1 MIYRFITFQNKISM
15 TRFPL
20 FLLIVATLLIIS
32 SPITSQE
39 VFATHL
45 SEELKW
51 QLVFIS
57 SQGCSLYNYEKMNQ
71 YDIITEKYLEMYGL
85 EASKY
90 DSTCIPE
97 SQYLSEY
104 IPANDIDLN
113 ILVYEKQLGEKVLHS
128 QKMGGLYSH
137 TGSDRSFN
145 HVIMICDCATFYYSD
160 PVWILSHELS
170 HFVLSYR
177 NYEMSVIE
185 DLIHSNDVQY
195 DQCIEQG
202 LSCESLITKL
212 EIESLSRSFS
222 VMQIYK
228 PDSLGKIGN
237 ENLDEKVRTSVIG
250 ISKMITKW
258 WAADKIT
265 DGDYA
270 NAIGYLVD
278 ADIIP
283 SDENAQILIADEPLD
298 DAVTWEEKFSEIN
311 SDLRGEVKEQVNS
324 QKNIS
329 LPNSNTNLI
338 ESKRSVVEQVIL
350 GLPDWFKTTAGWW
363 AQDKITNEEFKKNI
377 QFLVTRGIIR
387 PHSSDVLDKVINEK
401 ESMLEASLKKIIL
414 EINSLENSNSL
425 TSDDGK
431 TLLNKLN
438 LAIKKF
444 DFDNTPGGCKQLD
457 GFVES
462 TSELIDQNKIGS
474 KKGQSLINSIDL
486 IKLNFCE

>member
-1 MIYRFITFQNKISM
+1 MKYLLKNPQKKTM
-15 TRFPL
+15 TRFLTFFL
-20 FLLIVATLLIIS
+20 FVATMMLMS
-32 SPITSQE
+32 TPITSQE

-51 QLVFIS
+51 QLVFVS

-71 YDIITEKYLEMYGL
+71 YDVITEKYLEMYGL

-97 SQYLSEY
+97 SQYISDY
-104 IPANDIDLN
+104 IPANDIDLI
-113 ILVYEKQLGEKVLHS
+113 ILVYDKELGEKILHS

-145 HVIMICDCATFYYSD
+145 HVIMICDCSTFYYSD

-177 NYEMSVIE
+177 NYEMLVIE
-185 DLIHSNDVQY
+185 DLIHTNDVQY

-202 LSCESLITKL
+202 LNCESFITKL

-222 VMQIYK
+222 VMPIYK

-278 ADIIP
+278 ADIIQ
-283 SDENAQILIADEPLD
+283 SDENAAILIADEPLD

-311 SDLRGEVKEQVNS
+311 SNLRGEINS
-324 QKNIS
+324 QES
-329 LPNSNTNLI
+329 SVLLPHSNTDLI
-338 ESKRSVVEQVIL
+338 QNKGLVEEVIL
-350 GLPDWFKTTAGWW
+350 GVPDWFKTTAGWW
-363 AQDKITNEEFKKNI
+363 AQDKITDEEFKKNI

-387 PHSSDVLDKVINEK
+387 PYSSDVLQKVINE
-401 ESMLEASLKKIIL
+401 EETLLEKSLQKLGKQVMSLRDSQDLTNEDIKKLLKKL
-414 EINSLENSNSL
+414 DL
-425 TSDDGK
+425 TK
-431 TLLNKLN
+431 T
-438 LAIKKF
+438 KF
-444 DFDNTPGGCKQLD
+444 DFDNMKGGCKQLE
-457 GFVES
+457 GFIDS
-462 TSELIDQNKIGS
+462 TSGLVDQS
-474 KKGQSLINSIDL
+474 KLTHKNGQSLIDSADL
-486 IKLNFCE
+486 IKFNYCTT

>member
-1 MIYRFITFQNKISM
+1 MINLLKNPQKNTM
-15 TRFPL
+15 TRFLTFFL
-20 FLLIVATLLIIS
+20 FVATLMLIS
-32 SPITSQE
+32 SPFVSQD

-57 SQGCSLYNYEKMNQ
+57 SQGCSLFNYEKMNQ
-71 YDIITEKYLEMYGL
+71 YDAITEKYLEAYGL

-90 DSTCIPE
+90 DTTCIPE
-97 SQYLSEY
+97 NEYLSDY
-104 IPANDIDLN
+104 IPPNDIDLI

-185 DLIHSNDVQY
+185 DLIHTNDEQY

-202 LSCESLITKL
+202 LNCEDFIAKL

-222 VMQIYK
+222 VMPIYK
-228 PDSLGKIGN
+228 PDSLEKKGN

-278 ADIIP
+278 VLNVFLKIIFTFKIRFHG
-283 SDENAQILIADEPLD
+283 S
-298 DAVTWEEKFSEIN
+298 SC
-311 SDLRGEVKEQVNS
+311 
-324 QKNIS
+324 NIS
-329 LPNSNTNLI
+329 ISTLSIFSCGSTM
-338 ESKRSVVEQVIL
+338 VIS
-350 GLPDWFKTTAGWW
+350 P
-363 AQDKITNEEFKKNI
+363 
-377 QFLVTRGIIR
+377 
-387 PHSSDVLDKVINEK
+387 
-401 ESMLEASLKKIIL
+401 SLL
-414 EINSLENSNSL
+414 Y
-425 TSDDGK
+425 
-431 TLLNKLN
+431 
-438 LAIKKF
+438 
-444 DFDNTPGGCKQLD
+444 
-457 GFVES
+457 VM
-462 TSELIDQNKIGS
+462 
-474 KKGQSLINSIDL
+474 
-486 IKLNFCE
+486 

>member
-1 MIYRFITFQNKISM
+1 M

-32 SPITSQE
+32 NPITSQD

-45 SEELKW
+45 SYELKW

-71 YDIITEKYLEMYGL
+71 YDIITEKYLEEYGL
-85 EASKY
+85 EVSKY
-90 DSTCIPE
+90 DSICIPE
-97 SQYLSEY
+97 SQYLSDY
-104 IPANDIDLN
+104 IPANDIDLI
-113 ILVYEKQLGEKVLHS
+113 ILVYDKQLGEKILHS

-177 NYEMSVIE
+177 NYEMTVIE

-195 DQCIEQG
+195 DQCFEQG
-202 LSCESLITKL
+202 LSCEDLINKL

-222 VMQIYK
+222 VMPIYK
-228 PDSLGKIGN
+228 PDSLEKIGN
-237 ENLDEKVRTSVIG
+237 ENFDEKVRTSVIG

-283 SDENAQILIADEPLD
+283 SDENAAILIADEPLD
-298 DAVTWEEKFSEIN
+298 DSVTWEEKFSEIN
-311 SDLRGEVKEQVNS
+311 SDLRGEVKEQENNE
-324 QKNIS
+324 KNIS
-329 LPNSNTNLI
+329 LPNSNYNTV

-363 AQDKITNEEFKKNI
+363 AQDKITDEEFKKNI

-401 ESMLEASLKKIIL
+401 ETMLEASLKKIIS
-414 EINSLENSNSL
+414 EINLLENSNNLS
-425 TSDDGK
+425 SDDGK
-431 TLLNKLN
+431 KLVKKLD
-438 LAIKKF
+438 LAIQKF
-444 DFDNTPGGCKQLD
+444 DFDNTKGGCKQLD

-462 TSELIDQNKIGS
+462 TSELIDQSKIGS
-474 KKGQSLINSIDL
+474 KKAQSLINSVDL
-486 IKLNFCE
+486 IKLNFCQ

>member
-1 MIYRFITFQNKISM
+1 MNNRFKNFPKNINL
-15 TRFPL
+15 TRLFPS
-20 FLLIVATLLIIS
+20 LIIVSTLMIIS
-32 SPITSQE
+32 SPITTQE

-45 SEELKW
+45 SEDLKW
-51 QLVFIS
+51 QLVFIT

-71 YDIITEKYLEMYGL
+71 YDLITENYLEKYGL

-90 DSTCIPE
+90 EPLCIPE
-97 SQYLSEY
+97 SKYLSEY
-104 IPANDIDLN
+104 IPQNDIDLT
-113 ILVYEKQLGEKVLHS
+113 ILVYDKQLGEKVLHS
-128 QKMGGLYSH
+128 QKMGGLFSH
-137 TGSDRSFN
+137 SGSDRSFN
-145 HVIMICDCATFYYSD
+145 HVIMICDCSTFYYSD

-170 HFVLSYR
+170 HFVLYFR

-185 DLIHSNDVQY
+185 DLIHTNDVQY

-202 LSCESLITKL
+202 LNCESFITKL
-212 EIESLSRSFS
+212 EVESLSRSFS
-222 VMQIYK
+222 VMPINK
-228 PDSLGKIGN
+228 PDSIGTN
-237 ENLDEKVRTSVIG
+237 GNNNADDKVRTSVIG

-283 SDENAQILIADEPLD
+283 SDENAEILIADEPLD

-311 SDLRGEVKEQVNS
+311 SDLRGEVKEQENNEN
-324 QKNIS
+324 NIS
-329 LPNSNTNLI
+329 LLNSNTNPI
-338 ESKRSVVEQVIL
+338 ESKRSVVELVIL

-363 AQDKITNEEFKKNI
+363 AQDKITDEEFKKNI

-401 ESMLEASLKKIIL
+401 ETMLEASLKKIIL
-414 EINSLENSNSL
+414 EINSIDNNNLA
-425 TSDDGK
+425 SDDGK
-431 TLLNKLN
+431 TLVNKLN

-444 DFDNTPGGCKQLD
+444 DFDNTKGGCKQLD

-462 TSELIDQNKIGS
+462 TSELIDQSKIDS
-474 KKGQSLINSIDL
+474 KKAQSLINSVDL
-486 IKLNFCE
+486 IKLNFCQ

>member
-1 MIYRFITFQNKISM
+1 
-15 TRFPL
+15 
-20 FLLIVATLLIIS
+20 
-32 SPITSQE
+32 
-39 VFATHL
+39 
-45 SEELKW
+45 
-51 QLVFIS
+51 
-57 SQGCSLYNYEKMNQ
+57 
-71 YDIITEKYLEMYGL
+71 
-85 EASKY
+85 
-90 DSTCIPE
+90 
-97 SQYLSEY
+97 
-104 IPANDIDLN
+104 
-113 ILVYEKQLGEKVLHS
+113 
-128 QKMGGLYSH
+128 
-137 TGSDRSFN
+137 
-145 HVIMICDCATFYYSD
+145 
-160 PVWILSHELS
+160 
-170 HFVLSYR
+170 
-177 NYEMSVIE
+177 
-185 DLIHSNDVQY
+185 LIHSNDVQY

-202 LSCESLITKL
+202 LNCESLITKL

-228 PDSLGKIGN
+228 PDSVGKIGN

-283 SDENAQILIADEPLD
+283 SDENAEIFLSDEPLD

-311 SDLRGEVKEQVNS
+311 SDLRGEVQEQENN

-329 LPNSNTNLI
+329 LPNLNTNPI

-363 AQDKITNEEFKKNI
+363 AQDKITDEEFKKNI
-377 QFLVTRGIIR
+377 HFLVTKGIIR

-401 ESMLEASLKKIIL
+401 ETMLKASLKKIIL
-414 EINSLENSNSL
+414 EINSLENSNNL

-431 TLLNKLN
+431 TLVNKLH

-444 DFDNTPGGCKQLD
+444 DFDNTKGGCKQLD
-457 GFVES
+457 GFIES
-462 TSELIDQNKIGS
+462 TSELIDQSMIGS
-474 KKGQSLINSIDL
+474 KKGQSLINSVDL
-486 IKLNFCE
+486 IKLNFCQ

>member
-1 MIYRFITFQNKISM
+1 M

-39 VFATHL
+39 VFATHI

-57 SQGCSLYNYEKMNQ
+57 SQACSLYNYEKMNQ
-71 YDIITEKYLEMYGL
+71 YDAITEKYLEAYGL

-90 DSTCIPE
+90 DPTCIPE

-113 ILVYEKQLGEKVLHS
+113 ILVYDKELGEKVLHS

-283 SDENAQILIADEPLD
+283 SDENAAILIADEPLD

-311 SDLRGEVKEQVNS
+311 ANLRGEVNNQETI

-329 LPNSNTNLI
+329 LPNSNTNPI
-338 ESKRSVVEQVIL
+338 QSKRSVVEQVIL

-363 AQDKITNEEFKKNI
+363 AQEKITDEEFKKNI
-377 QFLVTRGIIR
+377 QFLVKRGIIR

-401 ESMLEASLKKIIL
+401 ETMLEASLKKIIS
-414 EINSLENSNSL
+414 EINSLENSNNLS
-425 TSDDGK
+425 SEDGK
-431 TLLNKLN
+431 TLVNKLN

-444 DFDNTPGGCKQLD
+444 DFDNTKGGCKQLD

-462 TSELIDQNKIGS
+462 TSELIDQSKIGS
-474 KKGQSLINSIDL
+474 KKGLSLINSVDL
-486 IKLNFCE
+486 IKLNFCQ

>member
-1 MIYRFITFQNKISM
+1 MKLNIKNIHQKINL
-15 TRFPL
+15 TRFYSC
-20 FLLIVATLLIIS
+20 ILIITTLMLIS
-32 SPITSQE
+32 TPITSQE

-45 SEELKW
+45 TEDLKW
-51 QLVFIS
+51 QLLFIA
-57 SQGCSLYNYEKMNQ
+57 SQGCSLFNYEKMVQ
-71 YDIITEKYLEMYGL
+71 YDEITEKYLELFGL
-85 EASKY
+85 DTSKY
-90 DSTCIPE
+90 KPQCMPE
-97 SQYLSEY
+97 KEYL
-104 IPANDIDLN
+104 NDYNLPHDLDLI
-113 ILVYEKQLGEKVLHS
+113 ILVYDKQLGEKVLHS

-137 TGSDRSFN
+137 TGSDRNFN
-145 HVIMICDCATFYYSD
+145 HVIIICDCSNFYYSD
-160 PVWILSHELS
+160 PFWILSHELS
-170 HFVLSYR
+170 HFVLYYR
-177 NYEMSVIE
+177 NYDMSLIE
-185 DLIHSNDVQY
+185 DLIHANDKKY
-195 DQCIEQG
+195 DQCIENNLNCKSFTIR
-202 LSCESLITKL
+202 LSIESSTKL
-212 EIESLSRSFS
+212 FS
-222 VMQIYK
+222 VMPIYL
-228 PDSLGKIGN
+228 PELIFEN
-237 ENLDEKVRTSVIG
+237 ENNDENDKIRTSVIG

-283 SDENAQILIADEPLD
+283 SDENAELLIADEPLD

-311 SDLRGEVKEQVNS
+311 SDLRGEANN
-324 QKNIS
+324 QKNNENNIS
-329 LPNSNTNLI
+329 LLNSNTNLI

-363 AQDKITNEEFKKNI
+363 AQDKITDEEFKKNI

-401 ESMLEASLKKIIL
+401 ESMLEVSVKKIIS

-431 TLLNKLN
+431 TLVNKLN

-444 DFDNTPGGCKQLD
+444 DFDNTKGGCKQLD

-462 TSELIDQNKIGS
+462 TSELIDQNNIGS
-474 KKGQSLINSIDL
+474 KKGQSLIDSVDL
-486 IKLNFCE
+486 IKLNFC

>member
-1 MIYRFITFQNKISM
+1 
-15 TRFPL
+15 L
-20 FLLIVATLLIIS
+20 
-32 SPITSQE
+32 
-39 VFATHL
+39 
-45 SEELKW
+45 
-51 QLVFIS
+51 
-57 SQGCSLYNYEKMNQ
+57 
-71 YDIITEKYLEMYGL
+71 
-85 EASKY
+85 
-90 DSTCIPE
+90 
-97 SQYLSEY
+97 
-104 IPANDIDLN
+104 
-113 ILVYEKQLGEKVLHS
+113 
-128 QKMGGLYSH
+128 
-137 TGSDRSFN
+137 
-145 HVIMICDCATFYYSD
+145 ICDCATFYYSN

-195 DQCIEQG
+195 DQCFEQG
-202 LSCESLITKL
+202 LNCESLIAKL

-222 VMQIYK
+222 VMPIYK

-270 NAIGYLVD
+270 NAIGFLVD

-283 SDENAQILIADEPLD
+283 SDENTKILIADEPLD
-298 DAVTWEEKFSEIN
+298 DSVTWEEKFSEIN
-311 SDLRGEVKEQVNS
+311 SDLRGEVKDQVNS

-363 AQDKITNEEFKKNI
+363 AQDKITDGEFKKNI

-401 ESMLEASLKKIIL
+401 ETMLEASLKKIIL
-414 EINSLENSNSL
+414 EINSLENSENLS
-425 TSDDGK
+425 SVDS
-431 TLLNKLN
+431 NKLIKKLN
-438 LAIKKF
+438 SAINKF
-444 DFDNTPGGCKQLD
+444 DFDNTEGGCKQLD

-462 TSELIDQNKIGS
+462 TSELIDYNTLDS
-474 KKGQSLINSIDL
+474 REGQSLINSADV
-486 IKLNFCE
+486 IKLNFC

>member
-1 MIYRFITFQNKISM
+1 
-15 TRFPL
+15 
-20 FLLIVATLLIIS
+20 
-32 SPITSQE
+32 
-39 VFATHL
+39 
-45 SEELKW
+45 
-51 QLVFIS
+51 
-57 SQGCSLYNYEKMNQ
+57 
-71 YDIITEKYLEMYGL
+71 
-85 EASKY
+85 
-90 DSTCIPE
+90 
-97 SQYLSEY
+97 
-104 IPANDIDLN
+104 
-113 ILVYEKQLGEKVLHS
+113 
-128 QKMGGLYSH
+128 
-137 TGSDRSFN
+137 
-145 HVIMICDCATFYYSD
+145 
-160 PVWILSHELS
+160 
-170 HFVLSYR
+170 
-177 NYEMSVIE
+177 
-185 DLIHSNDVQY
+185 LIHSNDVQY

-202 LSCESLITKL
+202 LNCEDFITKV

-222 VMQIYK
+222 VMPIYK

-237 ENLDEKVRTSVIG
+237 ENLDKNLRTSVIG

-283 SDENAQILIADEPLD
+283 SDDNAEILIADEPLD

-311 SDLRGEVKEQVNS
+311 ANLRGEVNNQETN

-329 LPNSNTNLI
+329 LPNSNTNPI
-338 ESKRSVVEQVIL
+338 QSKRSVVEQVIL

-363 AQDKITNEEFKKNI
+363 AQDKITDEEFKKNI

-401 ESMLEASLKKIIL
+401 ETMLEASLKKIIS
-414 EINSLENSNSL
+414 EINSLENSNNL
-425 TSDDGK
+425 TSDDSK

-444 DFDNTPGGCKQLD
+444 DFDNTKGGCKQLD

-462 TSELIDQNKIGS
+462 TSELIDQSKIGS
-474 KKGQSLINSIDL
+474 KKGQSLIDSVDL
-486 IKLNFCE
+486 IKLNFCQ